1 MLKKKLCIVS
11 TVLFL
16 LLAVSAIAQE
26 NRSLSLAFTFY
37 ADGSIEASNIW
48 VRYGSPDLRNAVENS
63 DYKIVL
69 SFKDKS
75 TMDQFYDV
83 IFLMAAETEQG
94 PETLQSPYTF
104 LNSEFA
110 YKDNPDKI
118 EVYHNGSLAY
128 QKSIDSICNNDK
140 ACNNDE
146 TSISCPSDCSKSIKD
161 GWCDV
166 ISDGICD
173 QDCEETSDIDCS
185 CGNNVCDGNEDPGI
199 CPDDCTA
206 EEEISTDAPKF
217 IFLLSAIII
226 IALCVIGFFIYKKT
240 KRD

>member
-1 MLKKKLCIVS
+1 MPKRRLCIAC
-11 TVLFL
+11 TALFL
-16 LLAVSAIAQE
+16 LFAVSAAAQQE
-26 NRSLSLAFTFY
+26 RSLSIVFTFY
-37 ADGSIEASNIW
+37 ANGSIEASDIW
-48 VRYGSPDLRNAVENS
+48 VRYGSPDLRNVVESS
-63 DYKIVL
+63 DYKLIL

-75 TMDQFYDV
+75 DIGQFYDI

-104 LNSEFA
+104 LNAEFA

-161 GWCDV
+161 GWCDD

-173 QDCEETSDIDCS
+173 PDCEETSDIDCS
-185 CGNNVCDGNEDPGI
+185 CGNNACDGNEDPEL
-199 CPDDCTA
+199 CPDDCAA

-217 IFLLSAIII
+217 MFLLATIII
-226 IALCVIGFFIYKKT
+226 IALCIIGFLIYKKA